1 VTAGINAAR
10 HDMTYS
16 SKILAVLPAI
26 ALSAALTV
34 RAADNAAA
42 SSPHPAADSSRAAD
56 LIIRHARIWTVN
68 PAQPQAQALAVLN
81 GRIVAVG
88 SDAAVLAWRGPDTR
102 VVDAA
107 GKRLLPGFN
116 DAHVHFADGG
126 ASLSAVQLNDAAGLG
141 EFVKRLGDYASHAAK
156 GEWIRAGDWDETKW
170 SPAVLPTRQDIDPVT
185 PDNPVAVDR
194 YDGHMILVNSRAL
207 ALAGIT
213 AQTPDPPGG
222 VIVRDAAGQPT
233 GALKDA
239 AAELMERVIPA
250 PTPAQRRRFIMAAL
264 HEAASHGVTSVQ
276 DMNEDYGNLAMY
288 SQLLREGKLSVR
300 LYSAPSIAAVEDQAR
315 LGTGRAFGSP
325 ALRIGALKMFAD
337 GSLGSHTAYFFDA
350 FLDDPGNRGLLAKDM
365 LPPSRTRMRLLRAD
379 AAGLQVC
386 THAIGDA
393 AISTVLD
400 LYQDVEDEGGPR
412 DRRWRIEHAQH
423 MAARDFERFA
433 QLHVIASVQPYQ
445 AIDDGRWAEARI
457 GHDRASRTYAFKTF
471 LDHGVRLA
479 FGTDWPVAPLDP
491 VLTLYAAVTRAT
503 LDGRHPE
510 GWFPEQKL
518 TIEQAISFYTM
529 GSAYAEFQERDKGS
543 IEPGKLADMVLLDAD
558 VLSIP
563 ATQLRNVHVLTTW
576 LGGEQIYD
584 RAADGTGTAHGST
597 SSPRQ

>member
-1 VTAGINAAR
+1 
-10 HDMTYS
+10 MK
-16 SKILAVLPAI
+16 KILIASVFPAAMAALAATAI
-26 ALSAALTV
+26 AGTAAP
-34 RAADNAAA
+34 
-42 SSPHPAADSSRAAD
+42 SGPAAD
-56 LIIRHARIWTVN
+56 LIVRHARVWTVN
-68 PAQPQAQALAVLN
+68 PEQPEAEGVAVLD

-88 SDAAVLAWRGPDTR
+88 SDAAVLAWKGPHTR
-102 VVDAA
+102 VVDAG

-126 ASLSAVQLNDAAGLG
+126 ASLTAVQLNDAGSLA
-141 EFVKRLGDYASHAAK
+141 EFVKRIGKYAAQSAK

-170 SPAVLPTRQDIDPVT
+170 SPSALPTRQDIDAVT
-185 PDNPVAVDR
+185 PNNPVALDR

-213 AQTPDPPGG
+213 AATPNPPGG

-233 GALKDA
+233 GALADA
-239 AAELMERVIPA
+239 AVTLMDKVIPA
-250 PTPAQRRRFIMAAL
+250 PTPEQRRRAIEGAL
-264 HEAASHGVTSVQ
+264 REAASHGVTSVQ
-276 DMNEDYGNLAMY
+276 DMAEDYGNLAVY
-288 SQLLREGKLSVR
+288 AQLLREGKLTVR
-300 LYSAPSIAAVEDQAR
+300 LYGAPPIAKVDDQAR
-315 LGTGRAFGSP
+315 LGIGRAFGGPS
-325 ALRIGALKMFAD
+325 LRIGALKMFAD
-337 GSLGSHTAYFFDA
+337 GSLGSRTAYFFEPFVDTP
-350 FLDDPGNRGLLAKDM
+350 DIRGLLGADM
-365 LPPSRTRMRLLRAD
+365 LPIARTRERLMRAD

-400 LYQDVEDEGGPR
+400 LYDDVATDRGVR

-433 QLHVIASVQPYQ
+433 RLHVIASVQPYQ

-491 VLTLYAAVTRAT
+491 MLTLYAATTRAT
-503 LDGRHPE
+503 LDGKNPG

-518 TIEQAISFYTM
+518 TIQQAVAAYTVE
-529 GSAYAEFQERDKGS
+529 SAYAEFQEREKGS
-543 IEPGKLADMVLLDAD
+543 IEPGKLADMVLLSDD
-558 VLSIP
+558 VLAIP
-563 ATQLRNVHVLTTW
+563 AAAIRNVRVLRTW
-576 LGGEQIYD
+576 VGGEEVFSQVE
-584 RAADGTGTAHGST
+584 
-597 SSPRQ
+597 SPRLRTAFHTATSQAL